1 MQFSS
6 INSLNVKPKTNAL
19 WPVRVSHTHLLAAT
33 SILFTHV
40 LAAAVVIKCPDR
52 ILVEEIVKAS
62 YPPWE
67 ATVDKGK
74 VEVHLQSMLLYD
86 GHPREM
92 ASLVPD
98 NTNEIRGLLI
108 ATWKL
113 AKAEADRGYWVGC
126 AYANSMTLLTLRL
139 PDTVS
144 ICRYSQKMLRSGALV
159 GVESFI
165 CE

>member
-1 MQFSS
+1 MKAWTA
-6 INSLNVKPKTNAL
+6 IAL
-19 WPVRVSHTHLLAAT
+19 VAIALPPTR
-33 SILFTHV
+33 V
-40 LAAAVVIKCPDR
+40 LAAPVVLKCPDR
-52 ILVEEIVKAS
+52 IAVKETVKAS

-67 ATVDKGK
+67 VTDDKGK
-74 VEVHLQSMLLYD
+74 VDIHLQSILLFD

-98 NTNEIRGLLI
+98 KTNATRGRLI

-113 AKAEADRGYWVGC
+113 ARVEADRGYWVGC
-126 AYANSMTLLTLRL
+126 AYANSMTLLTIRL

-144 ICRYSQKMLRSGALV
+144 ICRYSQKMLHSGALA
-159 GVESFI
+159 GIESFI